1 MSAIYWASA
10 EVLMAAVRIGVDRDL
25 PAPNELRERFTKA
38 LQQMVTRC
46 RASGVPEVDI
56 GEAHYAL
63 VAFIDERV
71 LKSNWPGRTEWMNSP
86 LQLLIYREFRAGEHF
101 YARMGALLQQ
111 AQQAPTSTAL
121 EVYYLCLALGFTGAH
136 GMQEARSYQDAA
148 RGRIA
153 SGVPG
158 SSLSPHAVP
167 NDHYALTRTRRP
179 FALAVA
185 AGCVVIVGLGLAL
198 LSWSLGSAIASAG
211 AGLATADVAQGTGR

>member
-1 MSAIYWASA
+1 VSAIYWASA
-10 EVLMAAVRIGVDRDL
+10 EVLMASVRIGVDRDL
-25 PAPNELRERFTKA
+25 PAPSELRDRFTKA
-38 LQQMVTRC
+38 LQQMVAQC

-101 YARMGALLQQ
+101 YTRMGALLQQ
-111 AQQAPTSTAL
+111 TAKSTAL
-121 EVYYLCLALGFTGAH
+121 EVYYLCLALGFTGAQ

-167 NDHYALTRTRRP
+167 NDHFELTRTRRP

-185 AGCVVIVGLGLAL
+185 AGCIVIVGLGLAL

-211 AGLATADVAQGTGR
+211 ADLGTAGVVQRTGR